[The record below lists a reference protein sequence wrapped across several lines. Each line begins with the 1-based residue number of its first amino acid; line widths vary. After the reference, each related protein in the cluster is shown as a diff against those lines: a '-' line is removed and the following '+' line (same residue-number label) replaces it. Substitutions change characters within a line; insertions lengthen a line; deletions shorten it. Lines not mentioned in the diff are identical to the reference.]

1 MSHSVPGTSLRPVIL
16 DALPEQPADGDGL
29 SRPAPSRPRS
39 PHRAPSWLHAA
50 VTHRPPAGGGSPGAV
65 AARAS
70 ASPSPA
76 RVDRATDASPSRRP
90 TGRKRRCPGRSFG
103 SRRGPGGAGHGV
115 RQTPPAP
122 AGPSRSEQK
131 PQMQQPAVL
140 RVAVEAERRQQP
152 AQLPAVVDPRGERP
166 FVGLPTRRAGRPPVE
181 QVVAPQRVAGR
192 RRRAPARRHRE
203 RQARAPRAVADA
215 QGSARRRAR
224 GNLPPRAAPAA
235 GPCLDAEHTARHPQS
250 TDHFEAGAGLP
261 RPVCTHPRGAVPA
274 AARRRTTRS
283 GVPLSDDAFPGLALA
298 GADGA
303 SAPGAGHE
311 AARDRRLARPPAW
324 RERPRKLCGQ
334 KDTPTADGART
345 RRGPG
350 GLLRG
355 FLSALGPRGCHPLRN
370 RLLLFG
376 RHRSALPRRL
386 GVGRGL
392 RDRGGR
398 SRRTHPSALDRN
410 RAMSR

>member
-1 MSHSVPGTSLRPVIL
+1 MATVCLARRRRGPVLRTERRRGFTL
-16 DALPEQPADGDGL
+16 
-29 SRPAPSRPRS
+29 PSRIG
-39 PHRAPSWLHAA
+39 
-50 VTHRPPAGGGSPGAV
+50 RPLAGGSPGAV

-103 SRRGPGGAGHGV
+103 SRRGPGGTGHGV

-122 AGPSRSEQK
+122 PVRAGPSRS
-131 PQMQQPAVL
+131 PSCSSPPYC

-166 FVGLPTRRAGRPPVE
+166 FVGLSTRRAGRPPVE

-235 GPCLDAEHTARHPQS
+235 GPCLDAEHTRAPPAIH
-250 TDHFEAGAGLP
+250 
-261 RPVCTHPRGAVPA
+261 RPLRGRRWSAPTRPAPTHAVPF
-274 AARRRTTRS
+274 RRQHGEER
-283 GVPLSDDAFPGLALA
+283 P
-298 GADGA
+298 
-303 SAPGAGHE
+303 E
-311 AARDRRLARPPAW
+311 AAFR
-324 RERPRKLCGQ
+324 
-334 KDTPTADGART
+334 
-345 RRGPG
+345 
-350 GLLRG
+350 
-355 FLSALGPRGCHPLRN
+355 
-370 RLLLFG
+370 
-376 RHRSALPRRL
+376 
-386 GVGRGL
+386 
-392 RDRGGR
+392 
-398 SRRTHPSALDRN
+398 
-410 RAMSR
+410 